1 MIYNRIIHIKM
12 YMYNPLYF
20 ICIQNL
26 IKIKIIRLDIFS
38 NRYIVNIINFV
49 ILKCLISTGVI

>member
-1 MIYNRIIHIKM
+1 M

>member
-12 YMYNPLYF
+12 YMYNLLYF